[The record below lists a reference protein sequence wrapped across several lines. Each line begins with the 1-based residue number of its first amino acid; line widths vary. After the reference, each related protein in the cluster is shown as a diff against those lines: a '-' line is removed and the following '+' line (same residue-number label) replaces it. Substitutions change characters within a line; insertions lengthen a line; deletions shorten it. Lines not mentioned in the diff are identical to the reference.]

1 MNVFGDRTMEK
12 PKFGQLLIKLDR
24 LLDRYVDGRPE
35 AADFERYQAH
45 LRDGKEG
52 GLRPIQ
58 RPVQIGQDDL
68 IGIETIKKQVV
79 RAVLD
84 EVVP

>member
-24 LLDRYVDGRPE
+24 LLTAMWTAGR
-35 AADFERYQAH
+35 RRRI
-45 LRDGKEG
+45 LSGIRRISGTGRRG